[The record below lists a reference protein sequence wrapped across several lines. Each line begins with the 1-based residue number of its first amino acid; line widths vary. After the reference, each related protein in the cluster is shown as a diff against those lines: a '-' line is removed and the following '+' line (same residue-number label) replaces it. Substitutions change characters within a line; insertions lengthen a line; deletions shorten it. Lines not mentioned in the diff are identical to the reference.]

1 MQMIS
6 ERPRAALET
15 LPESSVYPVALLGL
29 LLGSSLAFATNYDVL
44 GVTGVLILCILSL
57 VYGALQMPEQM
68 E

>member
-1 MQMIS
+1 MFS
-6 ERPRAALET
+6 ERSRDALEA
-15 LPESSVYPVALLGL
+15 LPQSSVYPVALLCL

-44 GVTGVLILCILSL
+44 GAVGVLLLCLLSL